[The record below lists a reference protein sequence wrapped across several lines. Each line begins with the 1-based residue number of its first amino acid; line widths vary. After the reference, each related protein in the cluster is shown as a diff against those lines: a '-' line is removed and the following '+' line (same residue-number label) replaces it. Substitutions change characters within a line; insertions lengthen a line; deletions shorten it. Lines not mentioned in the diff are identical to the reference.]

1 MNDGGAVETRYLFG
15 VVLAPLVLALP
26 LLQIAPAA
34 GAWTTGRPPECGEP
48 GGRAAN
54 VWERAKSPEL
64 RHYCD
69 LVASAASKLAGTT
82 AMASQALAAA
92 QQADT
97 VLSGHA
103 APRVL
108 EGRALVALGRL
119 DEAAEALAD
128 GKARDPRAL
137 EDPLALLAWARVLAR
152 TGHAAEAADA
162 YRALLP
168 RATSL
173 SAAERSAAAAEAG
186 LVAMQRG
193 PAGLDEAVAALR
205 ESAREAQDEVAA
217 VATLALAVALDRRG
231 DADECRA
238 LLSDRARSDP
248 RTPLSSPRAKELLA
262 VAPAERDALVAMGL
276 EATDASGAR
285 DAWQSFLAAAPK
297 GPWADWAKS
306 HLSGSHVS
314 KQRRAR

>member
-1 MNDGGAVETRYLFG
+1 
-15 VVLAPLVLALP
+15 VLTLALA
-26 LLQIAPAA
+26 QIVAAA
-34 GAWTTGRPPECGEP
+34 GGWTTGRPPECGEP
-48 GGRAAN
+48 GGHAAN

-64 RHYCD
+64 RRYCD

-82 AMASQALAAA
+82 AMAQQALAAA
-92 QQADT
+92 QQADG
-97 VLSGHA
+97 VLPGHA

-119 DEAAEALAD
+119 DEAAEALRD
-128 GKARDPRAL
+128 GKTRDPRAL

-152 TGHAAEAADA
+152 TGHAADAADA

-173 SAAERSAAAAEAG
+173 SAAERSAAAVEAG

-205 ESAREAQDEVAA
+205 EAAREAQDESAA

-238 LLSDRARSDP
+238 LLESHAQGDP
-248 RTPLSSPRAKELLA
+248 RTRLASPRAKDLLA
-262 VAPAERDALVAMGL
+262 VAPAERDALVAIGL
-276 EATDASGAR
+276 EPTDAGGAR
-285 DAWQSFLAAAPK
+285 DAWQAFLTAAPK
-297 GPWADWAKS
+297 GPWTEWARS
-306 HLSGSHVS
+306 HVARDGVS
-314 KQRRAR
+314 KQRKR